1 MTRKLPLILAILA
14 AVAAAPA
21 ARAANGVETVEAKAA
36 FADVKQDVADAIVNR
51 GYVIDYT
58 ARIGE
63 MLDRTGADVGST
75 KKVYTGAET
84 AQFCSAV
91 LSRAMMEADPGNIAY
106 CPYVVFYYE
115 RADAPGTVVVGY
127 RALDEAGSQAS
138 AAAKKQINA
147 LLAEIVREAA
157 GAK

>member
-1 MTRKLPLILAILA
+1 MTRKLPLVLALLAA
-14 AVAAAPA
+14 AVAAPTARA
-21 ARAANGVETVEAKAA
+21 GGIENVEARAAFV
-36 FADVKQDVADAIVNR
+36 DVKQDVADAIINR

-75 KKVYTGAET
+75 TKVYGGAET
-84 AQFCSAV
+84 VQFCSAV

-106 CPYVVFYYE
+106 CPYVIFYYE
-115 RADAPGTVVVGY
+115 RADNPGTVVVGY
-127 RALDEAGSQAS
+127 RPLDETGAEAS
-138 AAAKKQINA
+138 AAAKKTINA

>member
-1 MTRKLPLILAILA
+1 MTRKLPLVLALLA

-21 ARAANGVETVEAKAA
+21 ARAGDVETVEAKAT

-91 LSRAMMEADPGNIAY
+91 LSRAMMEADPGNIAF

-115 RADAPGTVVVGY
+115 RADSPGTVVVGY
-127 RALDEAGSQAS
+127 RPLDEAGSQAS